1 MRFLFASLCAYAAMA
16 VCAVFLFTIVLA
28 EQFAPLV
35 GLFRSAEAQQQ
46 TAIWALAAQCLRAF
60 VFAGIAVVLHGR
72 RRLPVTTGATYGF
85 LAGLFVGTFH
95 VANTA
100 SLPLPFETGVAW
112 VAFDT
117 GLQVLGGTVFAA
129 VYRPVDEAQ

>member
-1 MRFLFASLCAYAAMA
+1 MAAS
-16 VCAVFLFTIVLA
+16 AVFLFAFVLA

-46 TAIWALAAQCLRAF
+46 TAIWAYSAQCIRAF
-60 VFAGIAVVLHGR
+60 VFAGMAVLLHGR
-72 RRLPVTTGATYGF
+72 RRLPVTTGATYGL

-117 GLQVLGGTVFAA
+117 GLLVLGGTVFAA
-129 VYRPVDEAQ
+129 AYRPGDAVT